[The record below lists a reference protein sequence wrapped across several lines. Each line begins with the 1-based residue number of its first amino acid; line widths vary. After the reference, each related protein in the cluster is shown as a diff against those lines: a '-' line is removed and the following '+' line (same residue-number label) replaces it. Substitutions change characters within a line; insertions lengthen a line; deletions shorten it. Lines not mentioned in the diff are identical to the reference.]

1 MKNIYDF
8 KYRLYFSGNNC
19 FQTYIGLMEGDR
31 VDNMEIKSPTS
42 DSHCSLWGMIYLK
55 YLLEKRRIVFIIKNM
70 MRNFIR
76 KVKK

>member
-1 MKNIYDF
+1 
-8 KYRLYFSGNNC
+8 
-19 FQTYIGLMEGDR
+19 MEGDR